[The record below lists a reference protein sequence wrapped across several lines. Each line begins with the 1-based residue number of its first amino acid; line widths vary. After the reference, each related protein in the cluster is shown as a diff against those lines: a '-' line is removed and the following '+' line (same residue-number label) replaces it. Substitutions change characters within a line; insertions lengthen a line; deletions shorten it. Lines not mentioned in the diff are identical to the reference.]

1 MSGKADYAVSRVRYS
16 ADGRRIFRAHVH
28 PIRQATIGPPVE
40 ATRSQLVAALRAGRT
55 FMTVKVDKSG
65 TFAAAAAIQLVEEEG
80 QVFLRTDAAAGS
92 RDLLDGTQEF

>member
-16 ADGRRIFRAHVH
+16 PDRRRIFRAHVH
-28 PIRQATIGPPVE
+28 PIRPATLGPAVE
-40 ATRSQLVAALRAGRT
+40 ATRSQLIAALRAGRT

-65 TFAAAAAIQLVEEEG
+65 TFAAAAVIQLVEEEG
-80 QVFLRTDAAAGS
+80 QLFLRTDRAVLS